1 VKKKKKLSLI
11 LHIKNHDI
19 LLTNNNNFNNTSFN
33 CYYNIFSRCFVRALT
48 RFGVVR
54 SIFLASF
61 LLHVHEMKDAGPT
74 RQGRGKSIDWIVRK
88 KKGKI
93 YFDGKTQKSFIDFN
107 GLNCQ

>member
-1 VKKKKKLSLI
+1 
-11 LHIKNHDI
+11 
-19 LLTNNNNFNNTSFN
+19 
-33 CYYNIFSRCFVRALT
+33 
-48 RFGVVR
+48 
-54 SIFLASF
+54 
-61 LLHVHEMKDAGPT
+61 MKDAGPT